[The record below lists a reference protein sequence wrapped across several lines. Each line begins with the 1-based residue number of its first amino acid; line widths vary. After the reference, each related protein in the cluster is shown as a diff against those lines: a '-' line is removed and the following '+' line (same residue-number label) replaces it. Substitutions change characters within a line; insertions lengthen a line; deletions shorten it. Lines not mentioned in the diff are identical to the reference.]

1 MHRHPTKFWLN
12 CSGTDAYVSAFQHK
26 VDQTYPL
33 PVLQFQKLNES
44 TSPPKAAES
53 PALNCC
59 DHL

>member
-33 PVLQFQKLNES
+33 PEPYLN
-44 TSPPKAAES
+44 
-53 PALNCC
+53 NC
-59 DHL
+59 